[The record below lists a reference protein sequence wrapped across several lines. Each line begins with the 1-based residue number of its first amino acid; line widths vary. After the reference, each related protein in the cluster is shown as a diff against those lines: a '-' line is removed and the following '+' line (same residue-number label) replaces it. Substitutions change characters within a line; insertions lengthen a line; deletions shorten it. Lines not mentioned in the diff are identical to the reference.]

1 MNFRVEFTDT
11 AMEDYQYWK
20 KTNNDKIIAKI
31 KSLLHNIVETPFK
44 GIGKPEALK
53 YNLKGYWSRRI
64 TREHRL
70 VYKVETD
77 VIYVI
82 QLRGHY

>member
-1 MNFRVEFTDT
+1 MNFSIEFSDT
-11 AMEDYQYWK
+11 AMEDYNYWK
-20 KTNNDKIIAKI
+20 KTNNIKVINKI
-31 KSLLHNIVETPFK
+31 KVLLENIIETPFK

-53 YNLKGYWSRRI
+53 YDFTGYWSRRI
-64 TREHRL
+64 NKEHRI
-70 VYKVETD
+70 VYKVTSN

>member
-1 MNFRVEFTDT
+1 MSFSIEFSDT

-20 KTNNDKIIAKI
+20 KTNNKKVIKKI
-31 KSLLHNIVETPFK
+31 KILLKNITETPFE

-53 YNLKGYWSRRI
+53 YDFTGYWSRSI
-64 TREHRL
+64 TREHRI
-70 VYKVETD
+70 VYKVDTNI
-77 VIYVI
+77 IYVI

>member
-1 MNFRVEFTDT
+1 MSFKIEFTET

-20 KTNNDKIIAKI
+20 KTNNKKVVSKI
-31 KSLLHNIVETPFK
+31 KSLLHNILETPFT
-44 GIGKPEALK
+44 GIGQPEALK
-53 YNLKGYWSRRI
+53 YDLKGYWSRR
-64 TREHRL
+64 TNREHRL

>member
-1 MNFRVEFTDT
+1 MSFRIEFSDT
-11 AMEDYQYWK
+11 AMEDYEYWK
-20 KTNNDKIIAKI
+20 KTNNVKIIAKI
-31 KSLLHNIVETPFK
+31 KALLNNILETPFK
-44 GIGKPEALK
+44 GIGQPEALK
-53 YNLKGYWSRRI
+53 YNLTGYWSRRI